1 MVGEDGSE
9 PHGPRMQDGLMA
21 QAAKTS
27 MPMDNLDA
35 FADGDVSEDGKE
47 GEDGW
52 EGRLAVD
59 DEEGDIVDLEAVG
72 QVAYARTASIGVCYD
87 NDLVSTVDEFL
98 ALGGWVSPR
107 KGLLAARVL
116 TLDSWYMWLSTPPAF
131 HKRPSFSRQSHVS
144 PG

>member
-1 MVGEDGSE
+1 VVGEDGSE

-87 NDLVSTVDEFL
+87 NDLVSTVDEFAGQL
-98 ALGGWVSPR
+98 VHVALHSS
-107 KGLLAARVL
+107 GLRVEVVADHGNIVRHADDL
-116 TLDSWYMWLSTPPAF
+116 
-131 HKRPSFSRQSHVS
+131 
-144 PG
+144 